1 MRDVHVLLEWS
12 SEGGI
17 GNDASWDE
25 ELEADR
31 LYIESLRA
39 FISRFCWEIV

>member
-17 GNDASWDE
+17 SNDASWDE

-31 LYIESLRA
+31 LYIEILRA
-39 FISRFCWEIV
+39 DISRFCWEIV